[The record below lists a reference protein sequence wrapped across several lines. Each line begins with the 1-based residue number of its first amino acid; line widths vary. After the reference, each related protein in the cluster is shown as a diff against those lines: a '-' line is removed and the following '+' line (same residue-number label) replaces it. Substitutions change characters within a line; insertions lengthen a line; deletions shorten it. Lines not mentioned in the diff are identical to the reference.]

1 MNLAKSNTLEDAL
14 NVGHPVFVTYR
25 EDNKEI
31 VEWWVFGEGLAKG
44 SAEIRNN
51 KEGPDTHNYAS
62 WEKYVVIR
70 DNYNRHLAQ
79 LEEIEKRL

>member
-1 MNLAKSNTLEDAL
+1 MPVITLPDGSKRQYENAL
-14 NVGHPVFVTYR
+14 SVY
-25 EDNKEI
+25 DI
-31 VEWWVFGEGLAKG
+31 ALSIGEGLAKG

>member
-1 MNLAKSNTLEDAL
+1 MNLSKSETLEDVI
-14 NVGHPVFVTYR
+14 NSGYPVYVTYK

-31 VEWWVFGEGLAKG
+31 VEWWAFGEGLAKG

-51 KEGPDTHNYAS
+51 KHGPETHNYAS

-70 DNYNRHLAQ
+70 DRYNKHLEQ
-79 LEEIEKRL
+79 LEEIESRL